1 MRKAQ
6 LTIITTS
13 IVFIEWVE
21 YSLYLYLGAAISHS
35 LLPKELGHNALLI
48 TFSIFAI
55 SYLAR
60 PLGALFFGL
69 YSDYRGRKQPLLFSA
84 FFIGIATIAI
94 GLIPSYQTIGIL
106 APILLL
112 GFRLI
117 QSFAIS
123 GEFNNS
129 AIFLMEHTPKKQ
141 VLAGSFI
148 GFASSLGMFIGG
160 IFAALVGSFQS
171 DLSWRS
177 AYIIVGILTFIF
189 MLLRTKLQES
199 PIFLHYIEQLKT
211 HKSLPFMRLL
221 KQYKLGLLK
230 IAAVASF
237 MSVYI
242 YTCNFFFIS
251 YLQTNN
257 GFSLSNTT
265 LIAATVQGLVTL
277 LTPIFALAT
286 DKIHFKSMYRFGVIT
301 LAIMAPTLFIGA
313 HLHNNLILI
322 IGFILYII
330 GNGILTA
337 VVFKLMYDF
346 LPAEIRCTGTSFT
359 WSLSAAMLGST
370 APILA
375 TYFINDLDAFYLP
388 AIYVMLLAIFAYI
401 ASFSKQSQH

>member
-1 MRKAQ
+1 MKKTQ
-6 LTIITTS
+6 LTLITTS

-21 YSLYLYLGAAISHS
+21 YSLYLYLGGAISHS
-35 LLPKELGHNALLI
+35 LLPKDLGHNALII

-69 YSDYRGRKQPLLFSA
+69 YSDYQGRKQPLLLSA
-84 FFIGIATIAI
+84 LFIGLATIGI
-94 GLIPSYQTIGIL
+94 GVIPSYQAIGIL

-129 AIFLMEHTPKKQ
+129 AIFLMEHTPRRQ
-141 VLAGSFI
+141 ILAGSFI

-160 IFAALVGSFQS
+160 LFAATVGWFNSE
-171 DLSWRS
+171 LSWRS
-177 AYIIVGILTFIF
+177 AYIIVGILTFFF

-199 PIFLHYIEQLKT
+199 PIFLQYINQLKDQ
-211 HKSLPFMRLL
+211 KSLPFITLL
-221 KQYKLGLLK
+221 KQHKLGLLK

-242 YTCNFFFIS
+242 YTCNFFFIA

-257 GFSLSNTT
+257 GYSLSTTT
-265 LIAATVQGLVTL
+265 LIAAIVQGFVTI
-277 LTPIFALAT
+277 LTPIIALTAER
-286 DKIHFKSMYRFGVIT
+286 INFKSIYRIGVII
-301 LAIMAPTLFIGA
+301 LAFMAPTLFISANYHSNIG
-313 HLHNNLILI
+313 IL
-322 IGFILYII
+322 IGFILYVI

-337 VVFKLMYDF
+337 VIFKLMYDF

-359 WSLSAAMLGST
+359 WSLSAAVLGST

-375 TYFINDLDAFYLP
+375 TYFINDLNLFYLP
-388 AIYVMLLAIFAYI
+388 AIYVIGLAVFAYL
-401 ASFSKQSQH
+401 ASFDKFSN